1 MKIHAPRTVRRLAPR
16 LRPADWVLR
25 AGPQERCYRGPRW
38 PERRRALPTPLPGAV
53 PASSGSA
60 GSRLVGI
67 GRRTSR
73 PAQGQLI
80 GWNCRPMALK
90 LFPKWKSF
98 LLFSRQALQRQ
109 SVGGARTGSQQE
121 RFLRSQVL
129 PLKSE
134 NWNDYSSSLWK
145 GNYSHLSV
153 GNGLSMQGQVETR
166 SLPQASP
173 N

>member
-1 MKIHAPRTVRRLAPR
+1 MKVHAPRTVRRLAPR
-16 LRPADWVLR
+16 LKPAVLVLR
-25 AGPQERCYRGPRW
+25 ADSQERCSRESRW

-73 PAQGQLI
+73 PAQGRFI
-80 GWNCRPMALK
+80 GENSWPMAPK
-90 LFPKWKSF
+90 LFPKVEKSPYF
-98 LLFSRQALQRQ
+98 FSRQALQRQ

-129 PLKSE
+129 RLMSG
-134 NWNDYSSSLWK
+134 NWNDSIPACFGK
-145 GNYSHLSV
+145 
-153 GNGLSMQGQVETR
+153 ETT
-166 SLPQASP
+166 PT
-173 N
+173 